1 MRSIIISLLS
11 LLIFSSCTTKDS
23 FVINGKVSDVA
34 LNGSKIYLVALDG
47 PITKDVDSTVV
58 KDNRF
63 MFRKSA
69 DSLKIWILRVPL
81 KITSSVEDLV
91 VVAEPGTL
99 TAELSGNS
107 SGRGL
112 KLNEKL
118 QVWKDDKNSYD
129 SLQWSLYKQKNE
141 TTDPEIADSLMT
153 LSVNLNQ
160 LNKAEILQL
169 INENL
174 YNGIGLLLTKV
185 YYNDLTPDFKNKI
198 IEQMGN
204 IYSEKDA
211 QLKVMIAND
220 RNVN

>member
-91 VVAEPGTL
+91 VVAEPGT
-99 TAELSGNS
+99 
-107 SGRGL
+107 
-112 KLNEKL
+112 L